1 MLFTTAKRPRPSDTP
16 VETHSF
22 KMVKRARP
30 ANDSPVGSPACQD
43 SASKYSNLISAYGPL
58 ALCPRFIT
66 SSHSVPLPQ
75 VELLPTPSFA
85 FVGMSP
91 ITSFLASS
99 SHTYLNVPLRVSPEG
114 EENIGQCEIREEQP
128 NYKIFRSVN
137 EVPYSMLYD
146 NVTPEK

>member
-1 MLFTTAKRPRPSDTP
+1 MLFATVKRPRPSDSP

-30 ANDSPVGSPACQD
+30 TNNSPVGSPACQD
-43 SASKYSNLISAYGPL
+43 TVSKYSTLISAYDPR
-58 ALCPRFIT
+58 AVCPRFIT
-66 SSHSVPLPQ
+66 SSRSVPLPQ
-75 VELLPTPSFA
+75 VELLPNPSFA

-99 SHTYLNVPLRVSPEG
+99 SRAYLNVPLRVSPEG

-128 NYKIFRSVN
+128 NHKILRSVN